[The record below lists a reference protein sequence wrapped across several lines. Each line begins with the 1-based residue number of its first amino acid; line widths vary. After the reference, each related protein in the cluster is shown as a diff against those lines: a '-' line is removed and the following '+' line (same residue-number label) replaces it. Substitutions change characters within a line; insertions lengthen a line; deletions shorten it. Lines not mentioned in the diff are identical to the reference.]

1 LKRLILPTVVACAL
15 GLTGSALASYTPRLV
30 VSQAGAQTTI
40 HLSIPKADDATLKL
54 TIYAPAAAPATLGQ
68 APGTQIGTVTAQV
81 NAKAISP
88 DAILPLTGVVQVA
101 DGTAA
106 PLAILATQCTQTT
119 THAATWLLVLTAAGQ
134 TLNVPAWVDPTSGA
148 ETAFGAGKLQVCLP
162 SPDVPQ
168 AAGGAAFGAK
178 LLDVKFTVSGIFG
191 ASTAPIATWPSVFTP
206 YLPGGATPNPAGTVL
221 ALAIQAQPTFAFTA
235 KAATKG
241 RAAFSG
247 KISAA
252 GVGASGA
259 SVVILEGSKKLA
271 STKTGATGSFSASAK
286 LKKGTHTV
294 RAKATAAD
302 RDVTAQ
308 GCAVAPPGAPKCV
321 SATAAGGTLSSSA
334 VKVKVK

>member
-1 LKRLILPTVVACAL
+1 LQRLILPAAVVCAL
-15 GLTGSALASYTPRLV
+15 GPYTPKLV
-30 VSQAGAQTTI
+30 VSQAGQNTTI

-68 APGTQIGTVTAQV
+68 APGTQIGTVTALV

-106 PLAILATQCTQTT
+106 PLATLATQCTQTT

-191 ASTAPIATWPSVFTP
+191 ASAAPIATWISTFVP
-206 YLPGGATPNPAGTVL
+206 YVAGTATPNPAGHVS
-221 ALAIQAQPTFAFTA
+221 AVGVQAIPTFAFSA
-235 KAATKG
+235 KAAKN
-241 RAAFSG
+241 G
-247 KISAA
+247 KVTFAGKVSAA
-252 GVGASGA
+252 GIGRPGIAITVLS
-259 SVVILEGSKKLA
+259 GSKKLLG
-271 STKTGATGSFSASAK
+271 TKTGSGGSFSAAAK
-286 LKKGTHTV
+286 LKKGTYSVH
-294 RAKATAAD
+294 AKLTAGD
-302 RDVTAQ
+302 QDVTSQ
-308 GCAVAPPGAPKCV
+308 GCALVPAAATPLLGPCA
-321 SATAAGGTLSSSA
+321 SATAAGGTLLSSS
-334 VKVKVK
+334 VKIKVK

>member
-1 LKRLILPTVVACAL
+1 LKRLVLPTVVACTL
-15 GLTGSALASYTPRLV
+15 GLTGSALASYTPKLV
-30 VSQAGAQTTI
+30 VSQAGPQTTI

-54 TIYAPAAAPATLGQ
+54 TIYAPAPATLGQ

-148 ETAFGAGKLQVCLP
+148 ETAFGSGKLQVCLP

-191 ASTAPIATWPSVFTP
+191 ASPAPIATWPSVFVP
-206 YLPGGATPNPAGTVL
+206 YLPGGATPNPAGAVL

-241 RAAFSG
+241 RASFSG

-271 STKTGATGSFSASAK
+271 ATTTGATGSFSASAK

-294 RAKATAAD
+294 RARATAPD